1 MLQHLRSTALK
12 SFKTRLEKTMKE
24 KQGDGFEESVD
35 NCGWVGMLE
44 FERGCEGNVMLY
56 MHISSVFLFI
66 LFSWDIIYIK
76 TWDII
81 YIKNKL
87 KLLGVSLCKSKR

>member
-1 MLQHLRSTALK
+1 
-12 SFKTRLEKTMKE
+12 MKE

-35 NCGWVGMLE
+35 NCGWFGMLE

-66 LFSWDIIYIK
+66 LFS
-76 TWDII
+76 
-81 YIKNKL
+81 
-87 KLLGVSLCKSKR
+87 